1 MPNNCVQAVVL
12 VGEILGKL
20 AHFCALSTARF
31 DPKVICTNLVHNLS
45 TICAQAWPGYPHK
58 TLLLSPPCF
67 FGFYTFPTG
76 PINTTKLIK
85 E

>member
-12 VGEILGKL
+12 GGEILGKL

-31 DPKVICTNLVHNLS
+31 APKTICTNFVQNLS
-45 TICAQAWPGYPHK
+45 TICAQVRPGYTHKILPH
-58 TLLLSPPCF
+58 SPPRF

-76 PINTTKLIK
+76 PTNTTKLIK

>member
-12 VGEILGKL
+12 GGEILGKL
-20 AHFCALSTARF
+20 AHLCALSTAHLA
-31 DPKVICTNLVHNLS
+31 PKVICTKFVHNLS
-45 TICAQAWPGYPHK
+45 TICAQVRLGYTHKILPH
-58 TLLLSPPCF
+58 SPPCF